1 MRITQGT
8 FSFLPDL
15 TDEQILRQIAY
26 AVERG
31 WAISVEHTDD
41 PHPRNVYW
49 EMWGHPLFDLR
60 DVGEAMQQ
68 VKTCRA
74 AHPGHY
80 LKVNAFDS
88 SRGWETVR
96 LSFLVQR
103 PAVEPEIELSRGEG
117 EGRRIRYAVRARR
130 PAVTR
135 TP

>member
-15 TDEQILRQIAY
+15 SDQQIRRQISY

-60 DVGEAMQQ
+60 DVGEAMRQ
-68 VKTCRA
+68 VQTCRA
-74 AHPGHY
+74 AHGSHY
-80 LKVNAFDS
+80 VKVNAFDS
-88 SRGWETVR
+88 TRGWETVR

-103 PAVEPEIELSRGEG
+103 PPAEPGFDLSRDEG
-117 EGRRIRYAVRARR
+117 EGRQVRYALR
-130 PAVTR
+130 TR
-135 TP
+135 TR

>member
-15 TDEQILRQIAY
+15 TDEQIRRQIAY

-117 EGRRIRYAVRARR
+117 EGRHIRYAVRARR